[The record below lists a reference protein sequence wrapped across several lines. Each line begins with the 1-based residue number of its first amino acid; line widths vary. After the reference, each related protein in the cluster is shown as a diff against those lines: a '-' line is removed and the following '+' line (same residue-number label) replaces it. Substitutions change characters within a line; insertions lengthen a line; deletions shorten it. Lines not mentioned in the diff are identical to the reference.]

1 MKSPM
6 PFMPIT
12 HSYETGLISSVLVTC
27 GYCIGQGGSCVT
39 LGMSRHQRGDVFF
52 SSVKW
57 GLGLEA

>member
-1 MKSPM
+1 MSMKSPM

-52 SSVKW
+52 SSVK
-57 GLGLEA
+57 